1 MPQMAPL
8 NWLTLFLFFIII
20 FLIFN
25 SLNYFIFLYKIKS
38 KISSKNKILFNWKW

>member
-8 NWLTLFLFFIII
+8 NWLILFLFFTAL

-25 SLNYFIFLYKIKS
+25 VMNFYSFLYLPKKKKS
-38 KISSKNKILFNWKW
+38 MKKTMQFNWKW